1 MTGRHATKGCAF
13 IREHGVRSDH
23 HRPDPLLLDGYEDLL
38 ELAFTAR
45 VQHLQMPIVV
55 VAAFA
60 RAAAFPKAGMT
71 ATMRKKRRYVF
82 WLRDRYQ
89 H

>member
-13 IREHGVRSDH
+13 IREHGVRGDH

-45 VQHLQMPIVV
+45 VQHLQIPIVV

-60 RAAAFPKAGMT
+60 ARAAALPKAAMT
-71 ATMRKKRRYVF
+71 AT
-82 WLRDRYQ
+82 LRPTRSAASPGNRSN
-89 H
+89 